1 MADVTWASGGG
12 LGAVQGQMRTGDPQ
26 DAGTAPCVAF
36 AGGGALLREALGW
49 WLSAT
54 GSFEPT
60 GSFGTL
66 WELTEQMTRPLD
78 VVLVDARQLPDPAAT
93 DALAQLPGGRPK
105 LVLIAPSLDAS
116 LVRIAAGCRASGVV
130 LETDSAP
137 DVLDALRHVCAG
149 RVVYPAGWQELAAET
164 DVRSPVALL
173 SQRQLEVLRLVADGR
188 RNDEIAEALFVSQN
202 TVKFHIHEI
211 YSKLGVRNR
220 VQAAQMLLAEDAR

>member
-1 MADVTWASGGG
+1 MTDATWMTGGEPG
-12 LGAVQGQMRTGDPQ
+12 SRATQGQDGQ
-26 DAGTAPCVAF
+26 AAAAPSVAF

-49 WLSAT
+49 WLRAT
-54 GSFEPT
+54 GGFEPV
-60 GSFGTL
+60 GSFDTL
-66 WELTEQMTRPLD
+66 SALVERIDRPLE
-78 VVLVDARQLPDPAAT
+78 VVLVDAGQLPDPVAT
-93 DALAQLPGGRPK
+93 DALGQLPGGRPK
-105 LVLIAPSLDAS
+105 LVLLAPSLDAS
-116 LVRIAAGCRASGVV
+116 LVRVAAGCRASGVV

-188 RNDEIAEALFVSQN
+188 RNDEIAAALFVSQN

-220 VQAAQMLLAEDAR
+220 VQAAQMLLAEDGR

>member
-1 MADVTWASGGG
+1 MTDVTWTTGTTPGSGSDGQDE
-12 LGAVQGQMRTGDPQ
+12 GAV
-26 DAGTAPCVAF
+26 APSVAF

-49 WLSAT
+49 WLRAT
-54 GSFEPT
+54 GGFEPV
-60 GSFGTL
+60 GSFASL
-66 WELTEQMTRPLD
+66 ADVPVRLTRPLD
-78 VVLVDARQLPDPAAT
+78 VVLVDAGQLPDPVAT
-93 DALAQLPGGRPK
+93 EALAQLPGGRPK
-105 LVLIAPSLDAS
+105 LVLLAPSLDAS
-116 LVRIAAGCRASGVV
+116 LVRVAAGCRASGVV

-188 RNDEIAEALFVSQN
+188 RNDEIAAALFVSQN

-220 VQAAQMLLAEDAR
+220 VQAAQMLLAEDGR

>member
-1 MADVTWASGGG
+1 MTDVTWASSGS
-12 LGAVQGQMRTGDPQ
+12 LGTTQQGAGSTGEERPP
-26 DAGTAPCVAF
+26 TLAF

-49 WLSAT
+49 WLRAT

-60 GSFGTL
+60 GSHETL
-66 WELTEQMTRPLD
+66 WELIEQPPGKLD
-78 VVLVDARQLPDPAAT
+78 VVLVDARLLPDPAAT
-93 DALAQLPGGRPK
+93 DALAQLPGGRPR
-105 LVLIAPSLDAS
+105 LVLLAPALDAS
-116 LVRIAAGCRASGVV
+116 LVRIAASCRASGVV

-137 DVLDALRHVCAG
+137 DVLDALRHVHGG

-188 RNDEIAEALFVSQN
+188 RNEEIAATLFVSQN

-220 VQAAQMLLAEDAR
+220 VQAAQMLLAEDGR